1 MTETQDVIDVIK
13 DILDDPSLQKN
24 IKQKLERVMQEL
36 STSDKKNIR
45 LKVDKCINDLEE
57 VTNDANIQ
65 SFVRTQVWGVVSM
78 LESLD

>member
-24 IKQKLERVMQEL
+24 IKQKLERVMHEL